1 MRTQEFLADVRDQ
14 AIARLP
20 APLQSLRTRILYS
33 MLKLHYGEPRVHY
46 EVWLVNKTERI
57 EIGLH
62 FEADHETN
70 HAWAATLADR
80 ALELREAL
88 GPEAELEE
96 WSPSWTRLHLT
107 LPLGSLNEDLSGAV
121 SERLAALIEAT
132 APLLSGLEI
141 QPREHADGVGG
152 KRRHWRHRPR
162 RSLAG

>member
-20 APLQSLRTRILYS
+20 GPLQGLRTRILYS

-46 EVWLVNKTERI
+46 EVWLVTKTDRI

-62 FEADHETN
+62 FEADRETN
-70 HAWAATLADR
+70 HAWAATLAER
-80 ALELREAL
+80 VLELREAL

-107 LPLGSLNEDLSGAV
+107 LPLGALNEDLSGAV
-121 SERLAALIEAT
+121 SDRLAALIEAT
-132 APLLSGLEI
+132 APMLSGLEAR
-141 QPREHADGVGG
+141 PRESGG
-152 KRRHWRHRPR
+152 RDHTGRGHWRHRPR